1 MSSGSSKATNKK
13 VFFNISSGSSL
24 QNGGEAAVEM
34 SPIREVDE
42 KECKYT
48 CSPEAVQIKAP
59 RLTVYSVTARDNA
72 GV

>member
-1 MSSGSSKATNKK
+1 MMSSGSSKATNKK

-42 KECKYT
+42 KECKCYVCMFNIGT
-48 CSPEAVQIKAP
+48 P
-59 RLTVYSVTARDNA
+59 L
-72 GV
+72 